1 MAGNKALEKFKNSK
15 IPKKGTAVVKD
26 EVPIYQEPNTH
37 SKIIG
42 TIKKDEQVN
51 WISKSICDEKEWV
64 RCNAEKNFGYIIGND
79 MDGNCN
85 LNMNSIQEK
94 SDIKND
100 NSNNIINEVE
110 LTQEEKEFV
119 NNALKEIL
127 ADDDEKKDENDEN
140 STHSKSTE
148 IENISNH
155 SDNFAKV
162 EDELNKAFE
171 YKNDDIF
178 KDDEVVF
185 EPKEDYYDNSYF
197 DPDISNLD
205 EVKKKFNF
213 ELNNFTETIER
224 DKENEIN
231 YLNAINDIFPGQKNL
246 PVKDLLLETLD
257 SIPGGKKE
265 KKNEKLDGFKIS
277 SKLAG
282 GINAVIE
289 QMEMTPGSFRIT
301 DGKKNGN
308 NFSLKYYESGWN
320 GGSKAQIKT
329 YNFEKIGK
337 KFSWVT
343 KPIDGIFNF
352 KKNYDRVTEIKD
364 AFKEDGNK
372 IGVKTMIKTFEK
384 VGEFTGEIICK
395 SLFSP
400 IGSFLLEDTFSCCGS
415 KIGKW
420 FGKLLFEKN
429 NENDKDKSED

>member
-51 WISKSICDEKEWV
+51 WISKSICDGKEFV

-282 GINAVIE
+282 GINAVFE

-308 NFSLKYYESGWN
+308 NFSLKYYESGWG